1 MRRGNVS
8 SIRHVRHRVTNG
20 TLVIDLG
27 KSMRVLSSAP
37 CGGGLQLTRYI
48 INHQVDANP
57 VSARSA
63 STSLADR
70 VSRHGDPS
78 RYLRV
83 IAAQVGINEACVG
96 LMTAVPMAQLVTGCE
111 APNGLWL
118 ECFATVGVT
127 NAVRA
132 GEPLLSTRERSGPQ
146 KVGTINIILI
156 TNAALSHS
164 AMVGA
169 VQVVTE
175 SKTGVLR
182 DHDVPC
188 WTGEPGATGTG
199 TDAVVIACA
208 ARGAGQRVPYSGT
221 HTEIGGMIGRVVAG
235 CVIEGLA
242 RAKRW
247 SARVTRHS

>member
-1 MRRGNVS
+1 MRRGKAS
-8 SIRHVRHRVTNG
+8 SIRHIRHRVTNG

-37 CGGGLQLTRYI
+37 CGGGLQSTRYI

-57 VSARSA
+57 VPARSA
-63 STSLADR
+63 PASLVDR
-70 VSRHGDPS
+70 VARHEDPS

-83 IAAQVGINEACVG
+83 IAAQLGINEDCVG
-96 LMTAVPMAQLVTGCE
+96 LMTAVPMTQFVTGCE
-111 APNGLWL
+111 ALNGLRL

-127 NAVRA
+127 NAMRA
-132 GEPLLSTRERSGPQ
+132 GEPLPSIRGRSGPQ
-146 KVGTINIILI
+146 KIGTINIILVI
-156 TNAALSHS
+156 NAALSHS

-188 WTGEPGATGTG
+188 WTGAPGATGTG
-199 TDAVVIACA
+199 TDAVVIACS
-208 ARGAGQRVPYSGT
+208 ARGAGQRVSYSGT

-247 SARVTRHS
+247 SARAARHS